1 MTNLKPC
8 SGPVAEGI
16 YPSKLGEPIRKA
28 INDEERK
35 EASIIT
41 HTAWMNDP
49 PGLRTVISL
58 ISWKM
63 K

>member
-28 INDEERK
+28 INSVK
-35 EASIIT
+35 GS
-41 HTAWMNDP
+41 
-49 PGLRTVISL
+49 
-58 ISWKM
+58 
-63 K
+63 